1 MKYIR
6 TVICILLLAALLTAC
21 AEPVETT
28 PTVQVNGAEHIVV
41 TLPITFGSVTDGIK
55 EVQDAINGITVPE
68 IGVEVEF
75 LMVDASKTSAEYPNM
90 ITQGKQIDLMVL
102 NNENIETYAKQE
114 LILPLEDLL
123 ASYGGGIIE
132 IDETYTSLFS
142 STVLNG
148 HTYGIGVPD
157 EGIGNCG
164 GLWTNKA
171 LLDQVSF
178 HYEPEKVYSLE
189 ELDILFG
196 RIKEKYPDSY
206 PLGQITSTYNFSTS
220 SFYLGLWCDG
230 LSGGSPGVLEF
241 GSTKIVNE
249 YELPQYTK
257 LLQYLRKWY
266 LAGYIYPDSA
276 ITSATSIGLYTSG
289 IVKSV
294 PLAGTPYLLS
304 EEAIGEGTICMRLS
318 PIYEVRDGSTGIFWT
333 VPVTSKEPEAAM
345 RFLNM
350 MYTDERVVNLLSC
363 GIRDRDYSMDDNG
376 TFQPASRPAYANPLG
391 IFGDQRLRYEINGEE
406 RKAVRAE
413 FSKKAV
419 RINAEYDEFRF
430 DTSALSQELLRIEQV
445 KSQYLKLLE
454 SGCMDYDVLYTEF
467 IQKLYDAG
475 LQRVL
480 DEKQRQFDAWLAEN
494 T

>member
-1 MKYIR
+1 MKYLR
-6 TVICILLLAALLTAC
+6 TLISILLLAALLTAC
-21 AEPVETT
+21 TVPGSETQ
-28 PTVQVNGAEHIVV
+28 PPQVNDAAHIVV
-41 TLPITFGSVTDGIK
+41 SFPTAYGTVIDGLP
-55 EVQDAINGITVPE
+55 EVQAAINAITVPE

-75 LMVDASKTSAEYPNM
+75 LVVDASNTPTEYPNL

-102 NNENIETYAKQE
+102 NNENIENYANQG
-114 LILPLEDLL
+114 LTLPLDDLL
-123 ASYGGGIIE
+123 ASYGCGIME

-142 STVLNG
+142 PTVLNG
-148 HTYGIGVPD
+148 HIYGIGVPS
-157 EGIGNCG
+157 EGIGSCG

-171 LLDQVSF
+171 LLDEVSF
-178 HYEPEKVYSLE
+178 HYEPEKIYSLE
-189 ELDILFG
+189 ELDILFS

-230 LSGGSPGVLEF
+230 LSVGSPGALEV

-294 PLAGTPYLLS
+294 PLAGTPYLLP
-304 EEAIGEGTICMRLS
+304 EEVIGDGTICLRLS
-318 PIYEVRDGSTGIFWT
+318 PIYEIRDGSTGIFWT

-350 MYTDERVVNLLSC
+350 MYTDERIVNLLSW
-363 GIRDRDYSMDDNG
+363 GIRDRDYSMDGDG
-376 TFQPASRPAYANPLG
+376 AFQPALSPTYVNPLG
-391 IFGDQRLRYEINGEE
+391 LFGDQRLRYEINGEE

-430 DTSALSQELLRIEQV
+430 DTSALSQELLQIEQV
-445 KSQYLKLLE
+445 KSRYLKLLE
-454 SGCMDYDVLYTEF
+454 SGCMDYDTLYTEF

-494 T
+494 S